1 MTIEK
6 ALDKKEGVLHIRETA
21 HRAGNNQYEITK
33 KMKTANASRD
43 VPLFPPVLDALDGKK
58 GLLITTAKGK
68 QITSTTWRNVM
79 ESYRAC
85 METAINGMP
94 KRWYGRTR
102 EHKKILDDGGT
113 LPPWIEFT
121 VVPYDLRHSFCTWG
135 RDHGVE
141 LHTMIEWMGHADATM
156 IMKIYDEV
164 RDNRSK
170 SQAEMLIKTAFRS
183 GNGSGDS
190 EEDQNPVEK

>member
-1 MTIEK
+1 MPI
-6 ALDKKEGVLHIRETA
+6 
-21 HRAGNNQYEITK
+21 
-33 KMKTANASRD
+33 
-43 VPLFPPVLDALDGKK
+43 FPPVEEALRDRK
-58 GLLITTAKGK
+58 GLLITSAKGK
-68 QITSTTWRNVM
+68 QITSTTWRNAM
-79 ESYRAC
+79 ESYRVC
-85 METAINGMP
+85 METAINGMH
-94 KRWYGRTR
+94 KRWYGKTK

-135 RDHGVE
+135 RDNGVE

-170 SQAEMLIKTAFRS
+170 TEAEKLLRRAFGS
-183 GNGSGDS
+183 GNGSGQES
-190 EEDQNPVEK
+190 EKAEKPEK